1 PPHPYDTL
9 FTSRRGDYPF
19 ISGVPDR
26 PISPD
31 DLQYIVDRYDAGI
44 RFVDDNIRSFFS
56 DLSKNN
62 KLKNT
67 MVIILADHG
76 EEFLDHGALGH
87 RAVLYEELIHIPLII
102 LPPGNGFS
110 QKRIKGIVQTIDIYP
125 TVLDLLGICF
135 NHENTC
141 GESLVPFMKT
151 GESSEK
157 EAYSE
162 YYNEVL
168 SIRDMRYKYI
178 SSHNGTE
185 EQLYDIENDPRE
197 IRNIASYNREI
208 VEGYR
213 EEMGKWLDYIQEMDS
228 RLNMKPGSVP
238 IDNKTM
244 EKLKSHGY
252 LK

>member
-1 PPHPYDTL
+1 
-9 FTSRRGDYPF
+9 
-19 ISGVPDR
+19 
-26 PISPD
+26 
-31 DLQYIVDRYDAGI
+31 
-44 RFVDDNIRSFFS
+44 
-56 DLSKNN
+56 
-62 KLKNT
+62 
-67 MVIILADHG
+67 
-76 EEFLDHGALGH
+76 
-87 RAVLYEELIHIPLII
+87 
-102 LPPGNGFS
+102 
-110 QKRIKGIVQTIDIYP
+110 
-125 TVLDLLGICF
+125 
-135 NHENTC
+135 
-141 GESLVPFMKT
+141 MKT

-228 RLNMKPGSVP
+228 RLNIKPGSVP

-244 EKLKSHGY
+244 EKLKSLGY